1 MIGWLPMSW
10 VSTLPILWLPA
21 KICQCQGQSDTMKN
35 QTQTNT
41 KSISSPPG
49 GSHFPSQPGQVRW
62 RRFPCL
68 ESDSRSHTS
77 KYTKSLYPSS
87 MFDHHT
93 PIAVILVPN
102 VLTTCLGLK
111 QHTNQYHPS
120 FQAHTKDSPSW
131 GCCLLFTFSMLILS
145 RSDLLHHELAVIVV
159 ELLAPEQL
167 FKRAHDT
174 RRPGQDFRFG

>member
-1 MIGWLPMSW
+1 
-10 VSTLPILWLPA
+10 
-21 KICQCQGQSDTMKN
+21 
-35 QTQTNT
+35 
-41 KSISSPPG
+41 
-49 GSHFPSQPGQVRW
+49 
-62 RRFPCL
+62 
-68 ESDSRSHTS
+68 
-77 KYTKSLYPSS
+77 
-87 MFDHHT
+87 MFDQHT

-167 FKRAHDT
+167 FKRAHDS
-174 RRPGQDFRFG
+174 RRPGQDFRFGQAVYFEITWTPYLRCHHQHNSKGKPFFYEWWRTMYSVELRRQGFTSLQDLPWFFVGCHPPWVHLSVIMWTEK